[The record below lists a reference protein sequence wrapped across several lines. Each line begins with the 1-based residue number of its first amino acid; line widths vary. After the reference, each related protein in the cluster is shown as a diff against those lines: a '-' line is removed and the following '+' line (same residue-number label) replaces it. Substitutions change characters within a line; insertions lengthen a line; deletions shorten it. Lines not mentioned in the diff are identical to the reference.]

1 MIPHIWPICGFRPFA
16 ETKCAKEDIS
26 RDVELE
32 LNGPCILEPNSVEK
46 GEVDKLDS
54 GLFSSQI
61 DRMSPTIMAVL
72 SAKSKNLQLVY
83 FSVSIF

>member
-1 MIPHIWPICGFRPFA
+1 MIPHLWPIRGFRPFA
-16 ETKCAKEDIS
+16 GTKCAKENIS

-32 LNGPCILEPNSVEK
+32 LNGRCILKPNSVEK
-46 GEVDKLDS
+46 GEVDKPES

-72 SAKSKNLQLVY
+72 SAKK
-83 FSVSIF
+83 